1 MTSLEIFNLVVYI
14 VLALVIF
21 SFFFLAVKVWFNSE
35 SELIGVGKYDDEIRK
50 NKKKKEHKIWKYVRN
65 VLSAVLLGGV
75 LGLAITLFVT
85 TTVKESINVIGTAP
99 ISILSGSMSEKN
111 HLNEYLFKNDLNDQF
126 NEGDLIL
133 LDKLP
138 EQDDLELYDVVG
150 YFNSDGEL
158 VVHRIIGGG
167 YYDEQN
173 VFHYV
178 DNLDDAENYIMRGD
192 ANNNSDS
199 TYITYND
206 MYGIYDGYKIPYCG
220 FVTQYLQSGF
230 GIVSLCGIAGIIFS
244 YDYYVD
250 KYNKKYNARKDEVNE
265 EELNV
270 DAETTSEL
278 SVEEKNVEL
287 LNEPD
292 YLQIGE
298 PTEEVSDELEEEQED
313 TFSDLEKDLADEV
326 DINGKVT
333 EDIPQDVNSNNE
345 INIDDLKEEEG
356 LKNDSSLNETDK
368 ELEQADVSDINI
380 EELNINE
387 STSKFEKDEEE
398 VEKKEKI
405 NKDDYLYG
413 ERNEKDVRSTV
424 KRLNK

>member
-1 MTSLEIFNLVVYI
+1 MLFQSSIVSLEIFNLVVYI

-21 SFFFLAVKVWFNSE
+21 FFFFLAVKVWFNSE
-35 SELIGVGKYDDEIRK
+35 SELIGVGKYDEEIRK
-50 NKKKKEHKIWKYVRN
+50 NKKKREHKIWKYVRN

-111 HLNEYLFKNDLNDQF
+111 HLNEYLFENDLNDQF

-150 YFNSDGEL
+150 YFNSDGKL

-178 DNLDDAENYIMRGD
+178 NNLDDAENYIMRGD
-192 ANNNSDS
+192 SNNNSDS
-199 TYITYND
+199 IYITYDD

-230 GIVSLCGIAGIIFS
+230 GIVS
-244 YDYYVD
+244 
-250 KYNKKYNARKDEVNE
+250 
-265 EELNV
+265 
-270 DAETTSEL
+270 
-278 SVEEKNVEL
+278 
-287 LNEPD
+287 
-292 YLQIGE
+292 
-298 PTEEVSDELEEEQED
+298 
-313 TFSDLEKDLADEV
+313 
-326 DINGKVT
+326 
-333 EDIPQDVNSNNE
+333 
-345 INIDDLKEEEG
+345 
-356 LKNDSSLNETDK
+356 
-368 ELEQADVSDINI
+368 
-380 EELNINE
+380 
-387 STSKFEKDEEE
+387 
-398 VEKKEKI
+398 
-405 NKDDYLYG
+405 
-413 ERNEKDVRSTV
+413 
-424 KRLNK
+424 